1 MVTRPHL
8 PVADLTHELSLSPAG
23 TPFASFGPWP
33 PCHADPVSPTRT
45 ACFEAL
51 FLLGG
56 PTPAP
61 PACLLIVHINPEKMT
76 LLCMG
81 GRQKGP
87 AVKKQLKTLIWRPW
101 EHSVCPL
108 DTLRHPRNMEGAR
121 LLSPQGPTLYQQRDL
136 GQVTQPFQALVS
148 LVKEQ
153 KKSCHSPRIL

>member
-23 TPFASFGPWP
+23 TPFASFGP
-33 PCHADPVSPTRT
+33 CVSPTRT

-61 PACLLIVHINPEKMT
+61 PARLLIVHINPEKMT

-87 AVKKQLKTLIWRPW
+87 AVKKQLKTLIWRPR

-108 DTLRHPRNMEGAR
+108 DSLRHPRNMEGAR

-153 KKSCHSPRIL
+153 KNPATHPGYYEG